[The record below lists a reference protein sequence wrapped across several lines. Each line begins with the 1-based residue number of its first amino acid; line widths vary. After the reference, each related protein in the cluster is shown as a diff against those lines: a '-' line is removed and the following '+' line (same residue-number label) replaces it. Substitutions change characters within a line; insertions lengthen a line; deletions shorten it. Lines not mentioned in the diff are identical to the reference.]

1 MAKKNTNS
9 KANEIIK
16 FQNVKDENDPIIQ
29 KYISKARNACK
40 DDIQKF
46 ELWIEYLKR
55 NNTFESVCQWF
66 EEARNNHPYPP
77 SLKECKHKIG
87 YIEDYFVFTNNY
99 SDFCSISPLFSQHPL
114 KDSLPSI
121 DIMRKHAEIGGALL
135 AGNFFDWAFF
145 AGFPKEHEIEMLMNL
160 FVFGNIFKDPKQIT
174 LLRVLFLIASRMRR
188 YAYKFSDILDMDFK
202 IRDRDQSFLDDSP
215 PTIEEYKMIL
225 KWLSSDFFFSIS
237 LLNPYE
243 NKDKTIEA
251 IKKLIDERRSGL
263 SSSDKRKFEILKS
276 DQFLWPTGN
285 IRVDE
290 LERYLKVYD
299 LKRKGKT
306 NKEVAKIIY
315 PEYDLS
321 DADLNATA
329 LRYVSRDLS
338 KARKIIKNVEMG
350 YFPGKYQ

>member
-1 MAKKNTNS
+1 
-9 KANEIIK
+9 
-16 FQNVKDENDPIIQ
+16 
-29 KYISKARNACK
+29 
-40 DDIQKF
+40 
-46 ELWIEYLKR
+46 
-55 NNTFESVCQWF
+55 
-66 EEARNNHPYPP
+66 
-77 SLKECKHKIG
+77 
-87 YIEDYFVFTNNY
+87 
-99 SDFCSISPLFSQHPL
+99 
-114 KDSLPSI
+114 
-121 DIMRKHAEIGGALL
+121 
-135 AGNFFDWAFF
+135 
-145 AGFPKEHEIEMLMNL
+145 
-160 FVFGNIFKDPKQIT
+160 
-174 LLRVLFLIASRMRR
+174 
-188 YAYKFSDILDMDFK
+188 
-202 IRDRDQSFLDDSP
+202 
-215 PTIEEYKMIL
+215 
-225 KWLSSDFFFSIS
+225 

>member
-1 MAKKNTNS
+1 MTNKNTNS
-9 KANEIIK
+9 KAVEIK

-66 EEARNNHPYPP
+66 KEARNNHPYPP
-77 SLKECKHKIG
+77 SLKECKHRLG
-87 YIEDYFVFTNNY
+87 YIEDYLVFTNNY
-99 SDFCSISPLFSQHPL
+99 SDFCSVSPLFSQHPF
-114 KDSLPSI
+114 KDSLPPI
-121 DIMRKHAEIGGALL
+121 DLMRKHAEIGLPLPGE
-135 AGNFFDWAFF
+135 NFFYWAFF
-145 AGFPKEHEIEMLMNL
+145 AGFPKEYKIEMLMNL

-174 LLRVLFLIASRMRR
+174 ILRTIFLIESRMKR
-188 YAYKFSDILDMDFK
+188 YACKFSDIIDMDFK
-202 IRDRDQSFLDDSP
+202 IRDSDQSFSDARP
-215 PTIEEYKMIL
+215 PTIEEYKQIL
-225 KWLSSDFFFSIS
+225 KLLSSDFFFSIS
-237 LLNPYE
+237 LLNPYD

-251 IKKLIDERRSGL
+251 IKKLIDEKRSDL
-263 SSSDKRKFEILKS
+263 LKSDKKKFEILKS
-276 DQFLWPTGN
+276 EQFLWPTGN
-285 IRVDE
+285 LRIDE
-290 LERYLKVYD
+290 LERYLKAYD

-338 KARKIIKNVEMG
+338 KARKILKNVEMG